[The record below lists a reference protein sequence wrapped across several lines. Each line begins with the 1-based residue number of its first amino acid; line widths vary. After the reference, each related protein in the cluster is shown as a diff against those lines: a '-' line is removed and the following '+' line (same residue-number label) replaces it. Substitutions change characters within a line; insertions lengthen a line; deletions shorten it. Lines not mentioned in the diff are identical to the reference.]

1 MSNLQLI
8 EAFSQIIEAQARIIL
23 EQYKALKQLGAACME
38 EEIDLNALL
47 GLLGFAAG
55 ILTGLWGWMG
65 WLVIGWVVCML
76 LDWISGS
83 MAAAKDGNWDSATA
97 RAGIWHKA
105 GMVIVVMVTAIAD
118 LVLSVVLSQLP
129 ISFKYPGMICPIVL
143 VWYIVSELGSIT
155 ENALA
160 MGAPVPEWLT
170 RLLKASRDA
179 VDKAG
184 DDICDGD

>member
-1 MSNLQLI
+1 MDTLND
-8 EAFSQIIEAQARIIL
+8 F
-23 EQYKALKQLGAACME
+23 KAAIVA
-38 EEIDLNALL
+38 
-47 GLLGFAAG
+47 AAG
-55 ILTGLWGWMG
+55 ILTGFWGWMG

-83 MAAAKDGNWDSATA
+83 MAAAKDGDWNSAKA

-118 LVLSVVLSQLP
+118 LVLSVVLTQLP
-129 ISFKYPGMICPIVL
+129 ISFEYPGMICPVVL

-155 ENALA
+155 ENAVA

-170 RLLKASRDA
+170 KLLAAGKDA

-184 DDICDGD
+184 EGMCDNDE